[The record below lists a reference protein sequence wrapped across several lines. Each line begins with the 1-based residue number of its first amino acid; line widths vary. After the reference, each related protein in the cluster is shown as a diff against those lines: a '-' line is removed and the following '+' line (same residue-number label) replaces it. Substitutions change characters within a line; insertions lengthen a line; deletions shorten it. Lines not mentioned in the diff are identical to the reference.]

1 MKLTKEM
8 LKRIIKE
15 ELEATLKEM
24 GRNDDFQPAVV
35 NALEAMKKAGVKDE
49 NQIAMAIVQQMDKEG
64 VTSKISDMDAH
75 IIDDLAGKVLGAAP
89 SDLGDFVKLYSNNPS
104 LIGVASAAMAAKK
117 AGIKEPQ
124 KIAQAIMA
132 KSKDGDFSTIIDYL
146 QQVLE
151 LSLGDQTLAKAVA
164 EIVEG

>member
-24 GRNDDFQPAVV
+24 DRNDDFKPAVV

-49 NQIAMAIVQQMDKEG
+49 NQIALAIVQQMDKEG
-64 VTSKISDMDAH
+64 VTSKISDMDSMEIAE
-75 IIDDLAGKVLGAAP
+75 LASRVLGTP
-89 SDLGDFVKLYSNNPS
+89 TSDLEDLVKLYSNNPS
-104 LIGVASAAMAAKK
+104 LIGAASAAMAAKK
-117 AGIKEPQ
+117 AGVKEPQ

-132 KSKDGDFSTIIDYL
+132 KSNGDDFLTIIDHL
-146 QQVLE
+146 QHVLA
-151 LSLGDQTLAKAVA
+151 LSLGDEALAKSVA
-164 EIVEG
+164 EIIEG

>member
-24 GRNDDFQPAVV
+24 DRNDDFKPAVID
-35 NALEAMKKAGVKDE
+35 ALEAMKKAGVKDE
-49 NQIAMAIVQQMDKEG
+49 NQIALAIVQQMDKER
-64 VTSKISDMDAH
+64 VTSRISKIDSME
-75 IIDDLAGKVLGAAP
+75 IDELAEKVLGTVP
-89 SDLGDFVKLYSNNPS
+89 RDLGDFVKLYSNNPP
-104 LIGVASAAMAAKK
+104 LIGAASAAIAAKK

-132 KSKDGDFSTIIDYL
+132 KSNGANFATIIDYVET
-146 QQVLE
+146 VLS
-151 LSLGDQTLAKAVA
+151 LSLGDDALAKATA
-164 EIVEG
+164 DLIEI